1 MAYNRNNKNYT
12 SNWQS
17 NDRRPNRRD
26 DQPKVKG
33 LTVEVRNGNLEQAM
47 RRLKKMIAKEGIM
60 QEVRDRRY
68 FVSNTEKRIKAEAA
82 GRARHRR
89 RIAKDNPKI

>member
-1 MAYNRNNKNYT
+1 MAYNKNNNKN
-12 SNWQS
+12 WQS
-17 NDRRPNRRD
+17 SDRRPRRD
-26 DQPKVKG
+26 DRSNQPQG

-47 RRLKKMIAKEGIM
+47 RRLKKLIAKEGIM
-60 QEVRDRRY
+60 QEVRDRKH

-89 RIAKDNPKI
+89 RIAKDNLK

>member
-17 NDRRPNRRD
+17 NDRRHNRRD

>member
-17 NDRRPNRRD
+17 DRRPTRRD

-89 RIAKDNPKI
+89 RIAKDNLK

>member
-1 MAYNRNNKNYT
+1 MAYNRKNFNNT
-12 SNWQS
+12 WQS
-17 NDRRPNRRD
+17 GERRPPRRD
-26 DQPKVKG
+26 DQPRGKG
-33 LTVEVRNGNLEQAM
+33 LTVEVRNGNLEQAL

-89 RIAKDNPKI
+89 RIAKDNLK

>member
-17 NDRRPNRRD
+17 DRRPTRRD
-26 DQPKVKG
+26 DQPKPKG

-89 RIAKDNPKI
+89 RIAKDNLK

>member
-1 MAYNRNNKNYT
+1 MAYNRRNFNNT
-12 SNWQS
+12 WQS
-17 NDRRPNRRD
+17 GDRRPRRD
-26 DQPKVKG
+26 DQPRGKG
-33 LTVEVRNGNLEQAM
+33 LTVEVRNGNLEQAL

-68 FVSNTEKRIKAEAA
+68 FVSNTEKRLKAEAA

-89 RIAKDNPKI
+89 RIAKEK

>member
-17 NDRRPNRRD
+17 DRRPTRRD
-26 DQPKVKG
+26 EQPKG

-89 RIAKDNPKI
+89 RIAKDNLK

>member
-17 NDRRPNRRD
+17 DRRPTRRD
-26 DQPKVKG
+26 EQPRPKG

-89 RIAKDNPKI
+89 RIAKDNLK

>member
-17 NDRRPNRRD
+17 DRRPTRRD
-26 DQPKVKG
+26 EQPKPKG

-89 RIAKDNPKI
+89 RIAKDNLK

>member
-17 NDRRPNRRD
+17 DRRPTRRD
-26 DQPKVKG
+26 EQPKPKG

-68 FVSNTEKRIKAEAA
+68 FVSNTEKRIKW
-82 GRARHRR
+82 GTVS
-89 RIAKDNPKI
+89 

>member
-33 LTVEVRNGNLEQAM
+33 LTVEVRNGNLEQSM
-47 RRLKKMIAKEGIM
+47 RRVKKMIAKEGIM